1 MILRLLD
8 IRAQYEPTLQLLRF
22 QWHPTQPGLR
32 HFRASMNRVAQLV
45 EQGTVYTAILD
56 LHQLPN
62 LGLEEQF
69 WLTTSWLPRVSV
81 PAIQQIALVLPT
93 SNMYNQMV
101 VESLIRVSRH
111 FIHYDIQFFANI
123 ESALDWSLGDARAS
137 ALPQLQHAWHHAPAP
152 PQLQPVP
159 VSVAS

>member
-1 MILRLLD
+1 MILRLHD
-8 IRAQYEPTLQLLRF
+8 IQAQYEPALHLLRF
-22 QWHPTQPGLR
+22 QWHPIQPSLH

-45 EQGTVYTAILD
+45 EQGIIHSALLD

-62 LGLEEQF
+62 LDLEQQF

-81 PAIQQIALVLPT
+81 PAIRQIALVLPT

-123 ESALDWSLGDARAS
+123 ESALDWALGDAHAH
-137 ALPQLQHAWHHAPAP
+137 ALSSLQLAWHPAPAE
-152 PQLQPVP
+152 LQPVG
-159 VSVAS
+159 